1 MSQSLKLATSRRSL
15 LITWW
20 CDTDTGRCLCDAG
33 QRPPIDRE
41 GFRKAIYTIDIGQN
55 DVSAYMHL
63 PYDQVLAKIP
73 GFVAQIKYTIE
84 VINKYKSLLFF
95 LFSN

>member
-1 MSQSLKLATSRRSL
+1 MN
-15 LITWW
+15 
-20 CDTDTGRCLCDAG
+20 CGCECDAG

-55 DVSAYMHL
+55 DLSAYMHL

-73 GFVAQIKYTIE
+73 GFVGQIKYTIE
-84 VINKYKSLLFF
+84 VITNINPFFYF
-95 LFSN
+95 LFSNSY